1 MAQPI
6 ITVIG
11 IVATQPDVR
20 TTNRGTTYAA
30 FRLAQTERRFNPRG
44 NRWEDGDTSWYSV
57 TCWRSFGE
65 NVAQSLKVGQPVVV
79 TGRLKMREL
88 TTDDGKSRQRAELYA
103 ISVGHD
109 LKRGTSNFTKVTR
122 PVAEAMD
129 EDAEVSDHLDQLA
142 EQAASNPWSGPA
154 AEPDGGVRHT
164 GSGAAQSTNEQ
175 GSGYGFGSPF
185 GTATA
190 DEQVDTEKQAA

>member
-109 LKRGTSNFTKVTR
+109 LKRGTSNFTKVSR
-122 PVAEAMD
+122 PVAEVMD

-142 EQAASNPWSGPA
+142 ERAANSPWSEPA
-154 AEPDGGVRHT
+154 ADPEDGAKSTTAGDT
-164 GSGAAQSTNEQ
+164 QSTNEQ
-175 GSGYGFGSPF
+175 GSGYTFGSPF
-185 GTATA
+185 GTAAA
-190 DEQVDTEKQAA
+190 DEPADAAQQAA